1 MRKVWL
7 YRKADFNKINNEI
20 LEFQWEQFLHKSTDI
35 EDMSNRFTHKYL
47 EMVGRRIR
55 LNDLILKLEKKYV
68 LVIDYT
74 NELGEI
80 NLINLCKNIN
90 RNEINQ

>member
-7 YRKADFNKINNEI
+7 YKKADFNQINNEI

-47 EMVGRRIR
+47 ESNKSTFKSPFMIMF
-55 LNDLILKLEKKYV
+55 DI
-68 LVIDYT
+68 
-74 NELGEI
+74 
-80 NLINLCKNIN
+80 
-90 RNEINQ
+90 